1 MKTKSN
7 ILLSVLLSGLF
18 VAIPIAYAQTY
29 NSQKALEDESR
40 ATADDLSFLE
50 FVSESSWGQT
60 SRCQLQYRVAGK
72 DNPFKSGAT
81 QIVQGSVTSD
91 YYKDK
96 PINFVLNVQPLR
108 LEVNP
113 ASKEASSK
121 TVIPKNST
129 LIVNGLNLNRFKLDN
144 VSCDAGICIAYAPKT
159 GDEILEIIKAIQSKP
174 IFDAEVGYSAENNQ
188 DMQSIRLS
196 NVTAHGITNS
206 EVRTQFTT
214 CLKEL
219 MKKEISDIKNFEGAK
234 N

>member
-1 MKTKSN
+1 MKTASN
-7 ILLSVLLSGLF
+7 IVMNALLSGIF
-18 VAIPIAYAQTY
+18 MAMPMAYAQTY
-29 NSQKALEDESR
+29 DNQKALEDELR

-50 FVSESSWGQT
+50 FASESSWGQT
-60 SRCQLQYRVAGK
+60 SRCQLQFRVAGK
-72 DNPFKSGAT
+72 DNPFKSGST
-81 QIVQGSVTSD
+81 QVVQGSVTSD

-113 ASKEASSK
+113 SSKSASSR
-121 TVIPKNST
+121 TVMPKNT
-129 LIVNGLNLNRFKLDN
+129 ALIVNGLNLNRYKLDT
-144 VSCDAGICIAYAPKT
+144 VPCDAGLCIAYAPKT
-159 GDEILEIIKAIQSKP
+159 GDEIVDFIKAVQSKP

-206 EVRTQFTT
+206 EVRTQFTS

-219 MKKEISDIKNFEGAK
+219 MKKEIEDIKNLESAK
-234 N
+234 K

>member
-1 MKTKSN
+1 MN
-7 ILLSVLLSGLF
+7 ALLSGIF
-18 VAIPIAYAQTY
+18 MAMPMAYAQTY
-29 NSQKALEDESR
+29 DNQQALEDELR

-50 FVSESSWGQT
+50 FASESSWGQT
-60 SRCQLQYRVAGK
+60 SRCQLQFRVAGK
-72 DNPFKSGAT
+72 DNPFKSGST
-81 QIVQGSVTSD
+81 QVVQGSVTSD

-113 ASKEASSK
+113 SSKSASSR
-121 TVIPKNST
+121 TVMPKNT
-129 LIVNGLNLNRFKLDN
+129 ALIVNGLNLNRYKLDT
-144 VSCDAGICIAYAPKT
+144 VPCDAGLCIAYAPKT
-159 GDEILEIIKAIQSKP
+159 GDEIVDFIKAVQSKP

-206 EVRTQFTT
+206 EVRTQFTS

-219 MKKEISDIKNFEGAK
+219 MKKEIEDIKNLESAK
-234 N
+234 K

>member
-1 MKTKSN
+1 MKTASN
-7 ILLSVLLSGLF
+7 IVMNALLSGIF
-18 VAIPIAYAQTY
+18 MAMPMAYAQTY
-29 NSQKALEDESR
+29 DNQKALEDELR

-50 FVSESSWGQT
+50 FASESSWGQT
-60 SRCQLQYRVAGK
+60 SRCQLQFRVAGK
-72 DNPFKSGAT
+72 DNPFKRGST
-81 QIVQGSVTSD
+81 QVVQGSVTSD

-113 ASKEASSK
+113 SSKSASSR
-121 TVIPKNST
+121 TVMPKNT
-129 LIVNGLNLNRFKLDN
+129 ALIVNGLNLNRYKLDT
-144 VSCDAGICIAYAPKT
+144 VPCDAGLCIAYAPKT
-159 GDEILEIIKAIQSKP
+159 GDEIVDFIKAVQSKP

-206 EVRTQFTT
+206 EVRTQFTS

-219 MKKEISDIKNFEGAK
+219 MKKEIEDIKNLESAK
-234 N
+234 K